1 MRKNREVAI
10 YVYRGDRH
18 LVAHRTAD
26 GRWNVIAGQVE
37 DGETYAEAAVR
48 ELAEETGLAAPLID
62 LDLRGDYPVEA
73 AFQHLYA
80 PGAYTVTVAVFAVE
94 APDGWEPT
102 LNDEHSEYRWC
113 TFDEALALLYWPET
127 RDGLRELV
135 ARLAAA

>member
-18 LVAHRTAD
+18 LIMHRASD
-26 GRWNVIAGQVE
+26 GHWNVVAGQVE
-37 DGETYAEAAVR
+37 EGETFAEAAVR
-48 ELAEETGLAAPLID
+48 ELAEEASLAAPL
-62 LDLRGDYPVEA
+62 LDLELRQDYAVEP

-80 PGAYTVTVAVFAVE
+80 RNEYTVTVAAFAVQ
-94 APDGWEPT
+94 APDEWEPT
-102 LNDEHSEYRWC
+102 LNHEHSEYRWC

-127 RDGLRELV
+127 RDGLRALV